1 MHAMSEDN
9 GRKKDYEGFTNYA
22 MYNELLNI
30 EYTEIE
36 RNWMARTMYGTD
48 GGKIHKLGVEL
59 DSPNIYED
67 ARDDK

>member
-1 MHAMSEDN
+1 MHAMSEDK

-36 RNWMARTMYGTD
+36 KEVD
-48 GGKIHKLGVEL
+48 GGNDVW
-59 DSPNIYED
+59 D
-67 ARDDK
+67 